1 MREALSVLN
10 TKMTALS
17 AKLASPALRSR
28 TPERVWSVLAAF
40 SLAVLPGCGD
50 SDWQHKE
57 FSTGTSAFDF
67 RIPANVP
74 APFVSESN
82 PMTDEKV
89 ELGRHLFFDTR
100 LSGNRTQ
107 SCGSCHLQKLGFA
120 DGIPLP
126 TGSTGERLDRNSQG
140 LLNVAYNSTFT
151 WGNHSLTSLVDQ
163 HSVPLFAEFPV
174 ELGVNDSNKEEILL
188 RLSQDTT
195 YQQLFTAAYPD
206 SNSGDNPE
214 INFQQISQ
222 SLASFIRSMV
232 SFNTPYDHYEQGDS
246 QALTESQK
254 RGMDLFFSERTECF
268 HCHGGFNF
276 SQSTRHSK
284 TVFFEAPFFN
294 NGLYNLDGV
303 GSYPVGNQGLF
314 ELTGREEDK
323 GKFRPVSLRNIEVT
337 APYMHDG
344 SIGTLE
350 EVIEHY
356 AAGGR
361 APTTIN
367 GQATGDG
374 RQNPNK
380 SGFVG
385 GFELTTQEKQ
395 DLVNFL
401 KSLTD
406 DSFNKDERFANP
418 HS

>member
-1 MREALSVLN
+1 MRAALSVLS
-10 TKMTALS
+10 TKMAALR
-17 AKLASPALRSR
+17 AKLALPALPSR
-28 TPERVWSVLAAF
+28 AVKIVWPALISVSLAAL
-40 SLAVLPGCGD
+40 SGCGD

-57 FSTGTSAFDF
+57 FSTGTSTFDF

-100 LSGNRTQ
+100 LSGNQTQ
-107 SCGSCHLQKLGFA
+107 SCGSCHSQELGFA

-195 YQQLFTAAYPD
+195 YQQLFAAAYPD
-206 SNSGDNPE
+206 SNPENGSE

-232 SFNTPYDHYEQGDS
+232 SFNTPYDRYEQGDS

-294 NGLYNLDGV
+294 NGLYNLDGA
-303 GSYPVGNQGLF
+303 GSYPLGNQGLF

-361 APTTIN
+361 APTRIN